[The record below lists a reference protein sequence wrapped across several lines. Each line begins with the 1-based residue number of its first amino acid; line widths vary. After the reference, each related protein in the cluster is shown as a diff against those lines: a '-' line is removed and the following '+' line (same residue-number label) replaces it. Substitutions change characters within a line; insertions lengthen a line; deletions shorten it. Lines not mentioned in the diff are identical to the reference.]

1 MAYTYS
7 NPINLTIGDVAGVL
21 YATQISYDRYS
32 DELAFAS
39 FVGYKTAV
47 DAVHK
52 LITKTNEQ
60 LVVRGSGCSC
70 YKKKGL
76 QYVMETNKG
85 ANTDIVHATIFLKDC
100 YKVEELG
107 ESWTIYMYVKANDP
121 NKESRI
127 KELLLDKLNKYSSVP
142 ILPEWIHY
150 IYNQSYDSMR
160 MLQTTLMEGTEEI
173 EVYKLTGNQ
182 TTIKNIISQG
192 LKDGDININGSND
205 SSVMLD
211 EKTGLNDYLSLFG
224 SMLANKIQQKFRPK
238 FIPGTDMYSNYLMN
252 LDDYIHHK
260 GVELYAAQMAVIQ
273 ASAKNFDINKHG
285 FIVGEMG
292 SGKSIMTGSTFY
304 THNANKNKGFNAMIM
319 CPSHLV
325 EKWKSEMERYIPN
338 TKGYII
344 HNLDELLELE
354 SKLRNRNRVENM
366 FIIMSKEI
374 AKLGYDLRPA
384 AIWSKSKQCFVCPE
398 CGQPLYKE
406 ENRQLSPY
414 SNRKTKVK
422 VRLTELDFLKQY
434 AYNMRCPN
442 DIKVWNEDKKCYE
455 DKKM

>member
-21 YATQISYDRYS
+21 YATQITYDRYS
-32 DELAFAS
+32 DELAYAS

-150 IYNQSYDSMR
+150 IYDKSYDSMR

-173 EVYKLTGNQ
+173 EVYKLVGNQ

-238 FIPGTDMYSNYLMN
+238 FIPGTDPYSNYLMN
-252 LDDYIHHK
+252 LDDYIHYK

-273 ASAKNFDINKHG
+273 ASAKNFIINKHG

-292 SGKSIMTGSTFY
+292 SGIKTD
-304 THNANKNKGFNAMIM
+304 FN
-319 CPSHLV
+319 
-325 EKWKSEMERYIPN
+325 
-338 TKGYII
+338 
-344 HNLDELLELE
+344 
-354 SKLRNRNRVENM
+354 
-366 FIIMSKEI
+366 
-374 AKLGYDLRPA
+374 
-384 AIWSKSKQCFVCPE
+384 
-398 CGQPLYKE
+398 
-406 ENRQLSPY
+406 
-414 SNRKTKVK
+414 
-422 VRLTELDFLKQY
+422 
-434 AYNMRCPN
+434 
-442 DIKVWNEDKKCYE
+442 IK
-455 DKKM
+455 